1 VFLPCNE
8 FRDRDTRFATNT
20 LEGSRKLCSL
30 QEQWTQYK
38 VLVDQLLPLEQE
50 TQVE

>member
-1 VFLPCNE
+1 MNFGIGTRV
-8 FRDRDTRFATNT
+8 RDKHFSWAA
-20 LEGSRKLCSL
+20 EKLCSR

-38 VLVDQLLPLEQE
+38 AFVDQLLPLEQE